1 MFVSFAG
8 NAIVKNKETVRIK
21 FLQIIDMN
29 ISECYNI
36 NKEIV
41 DVWSRWLI
49 S

>member
-1 MFVSFAG
+1 MSIYKDYV
-8 NAIVKNKETVRIK
+8 ERLQQRTVRTK